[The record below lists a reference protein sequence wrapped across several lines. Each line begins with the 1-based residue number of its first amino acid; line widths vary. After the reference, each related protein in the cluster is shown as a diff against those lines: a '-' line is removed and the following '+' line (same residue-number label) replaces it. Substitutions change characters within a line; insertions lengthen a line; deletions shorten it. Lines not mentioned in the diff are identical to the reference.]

1 MNNFEYT
8 LMSAGYEVEHA
19 MVTIDQLSK
28 KRVFVANQVYSLSK
42 AVEYNED
49 LQRLANTTYLEVLTA
64 QQSLLQAQIKEI
76 GTDLS
81 ISQATIN
88 LYQSLGGGR

>member
-1 MNNFEYT
+1 M
-8 LMSAGYEVEHA
+8 
-19 MVTIDQLSK
+19 
-28 KRVFVANQVYSLSK
+28 
-42 AVEYNED
+42 EYNED

>member
-1 MNNFEYT
+1 
-8 LMSAGYEVEHA
+8 MSACNEVEHA

-28 KRVFVANQVYSLSK
+28 KLVFVANQVYSLSK